1 MLYPGENPIGKQLSV
16 DWDGPPQA
24 EIVGVAADYRFEG
37 MEAQPEPFVFL
48 PNAQRPSLF
57 CGLVVRTAG
66 NPLTM
71 VSAVREAIRS
81 VDPEQ
86 GILETST
93 MEQRVTD
100 SMAQPRLQTILLGAF
115 GVLALV
121 LACIG
126 IYGVL
131 AYAVSQRLRE
141 IGVRVALGAT
151 RGKILEEILRNGLGL
166 AAVGL
171 IIGLVAA
178 LALTRYL
185 ETLLYAVR
193 PTDPA
198 VFALAIVTLLLV
210 ATAACFLPARRAS
223 RVDPIVVL
231 REE

>member
-1 MLYPGENPIGKQLSV
+1 MLYPGENPIGKQLTV
-16 DWDGPPQA
+16 DWDGSPQA
-24 EIVGVAADYRFEG
+24 EIVGVAADSRFEG
-37 MEAQPEPFVFL
+37 MQARPEPFVFL
-48 PNAQRPSLF
+48 PNSQRPSLF
-57 CGLVVRTAG
+57 CGLVIRTSG
-66 NPLTM
+66 NPIGM
-71 VSAVREAIRS
+71 AADVRDVIHN
-81 VDPEQ
+81 VDPDQ
-86 GILETST
+86 GVMETST

-100 SMAQPRLQTILLGAF
+100 SVAQPRLQTILLGIF
-115 GVLALV
+115 GLLALV

-151 RGKILEEILRNGLGL
+151 PVTILGEILSSGLSL
-166 AAVGL
+166 AG
-171 IIGLVAA
+171 IGLVIGLGAA

-185 ETLLYAVR
+185 ESLLYSVR

-198 VFALAIVTLLLV
+198 VFALAIATLLLV
-210 ATAACFLPARRAS
+210 AAAACYLPARRAA